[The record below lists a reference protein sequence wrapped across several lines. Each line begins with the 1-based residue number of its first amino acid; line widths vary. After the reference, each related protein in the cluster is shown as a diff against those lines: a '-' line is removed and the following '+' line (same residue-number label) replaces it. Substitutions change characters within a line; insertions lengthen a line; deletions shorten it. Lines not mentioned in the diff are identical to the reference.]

1 MDYLVYNDSFRLYLG
16 YFKRATNQSSTIS
29 SVWEPLPDN
38 CFLSISDNDEDTLEQ
53 LQCVENTFF
62 SFGSIVEDPT
72 VATQV
77 VTDKH
82 IIDNDGEVYY
92 DMHNIA
98 IDHWTRL
105 YSISKTLKVF
115 DNQGVD
121 AHSCMVRTLLFSSF
135 EVPTMKFCGLQDL
148 SSPLSVSHLLYRIH
162 LSIFETVLCD
172 LTLYCHYSLVI

>member
-38 CFLSISDNDEDTLEQ
+38 CFLNISDNDEDTLEQ

-105 YSISKTLKVF
+105 YSI
-115 DNQGVD
+115 
-121 AHSCMVRTLLFSSF
+121 
-135 EVPTMKFCGLQDL
+135 
-148 SSPLSVSHLLYRIH
+148 
-162 LSIFETVLCD
+162 
-172 LTLYCHYSLVI
+172 

>member
-1 MDYLVYNDSFRLYLG
+1 MDYLVYNESFRLYLG

-38 CFLSISDNDEDTLEQ
+38 CFLNISDDDEGTLEQ

-62 SFGSIVEDPT
+62 SLGSIVEDPT

-77 VTDKH
+77 DTDTN
-82 IIDNDGEVYY
+82 II
-92 DMHNIA
+92 DMHNIE
-98 IDHWTRL
+98 IDHRTRL
-105 YSISKTLKVF
+105 YNISKTLKVF

-121 AHSCMVRTLLFSSF
+121 AHSCMVRKLLFSSF
-135 EVPTMKFCGLQDL
+135 EIPTMKFRGLQDI

-172 LTLYCHYSLVI
+172 LTLYCHYSLVIYSLSLLS